1 VDKERIIQCRAYA
14 MEHLWPGERLD
25 AIAAAPNV
33 IGFERFRDRAG
44 QVRFDRTT
52 RMPAKP

>member
-1 VDKERIIQCRAYA
+1 VDKQRIIQCRAYA